1 MASDS
6 VLNLDPKLKI
16 MAPKGGATAAEAEKT
31 KPTEK
36 EALEKL
42 KETGV
47 VADTDLSD
55 EDQELK
61 DELNLCIERLGETD
75 VSLYAGSL
83 AIMREKIRSST
94 SSLTS
99 VPKPLKFLREHF
111 DVLKQIHE
119 KLGMFGIY

>member
-1 MASDS
+1 
-6 VLNLDPKLKI
+6 
-16 MAPKGGATAAEAEKT
+16 MAPKGGATAAAEADQKK

-42 KETGV
+42 KESGV
-47 VADTDLSD
+47 VAEAELSE

-61 DELNLCIERLGETD
+61 DELNVCVERLTESD

-111 DVLKQIHE
+111 DSLKQIHE
-119 KLGMFGIY
+119 KLGMFFKFF